1 MLTKKIKQNDFV
13 FFIDGHNESGFRKT
27 RATDFLTEAFKQAN
41 QKFWEMYKLSFV
53 TFIKSSV
60 SQPLYPKPKPPTT
73 FNTYFM
79 ENYSVIEIPPPPYCS
94 ICNKYMTNS
103 YCNSVIKPNECPYN

>member
-1 MLTKKIKQNDFV
+1 MALTFQKITSSNTAKNV
-13 FFIDGHNESGFRKT
+13 
-27 RATDFLTEAFKQAN
+27 
-41 QKFWEMYKLSFV
+41 FV

-79 ENYSVIEIPPPPYCS
+79 ENYSVIEIQPPPYCS